1 MPLKTVVIGSSSDF
15 TSIVVQRLINA
26 STEIAALMLLGEERT
41 QTGPR
46 QNIPLARPG
55 AVEIV
60 AAANRIKT
68 LEIESVA
75 DDGARVWLEA
85 LEPDV
90 LLIACCGEILPA
102 PWLAIPH
109 YGCLNLHPS
118 ALPAYRGPVPLFWQ
132 LRAGEP
138 QMGVTLH
145 RATERVD
152 AGPILAQR
160 FIDAPPG
167 GGASEV
173 LATMLAVGAEM
184 AVDTLAQLDPVGG
197 LDEREQ
203 DESAASYFGWPKQ
216 EDFCLSTRWTAER
229 AFRFMRGTR
238 EWGQPYTVETG
249 DNPIVIERALDF
261 DPSGRLDPSMKASGR
276 EVSVQFAQGT
286 LRGIRLLV
294 SGSRQSRD
302 P

>member
-26 STEIAALMLLGEERT
+26 STEITALMLLGEERT

-60 AAANRIKT
+60 AAANRIRT
-68 LEIESVA
+68 LEIESVE
-75 DDGARVWLEA
+75 DEGARVWLEA

-138 QMGVTLH
+138 RMGVTLH

-152 AGPILAQR
+152 TGPILAQR
-160 FIDAPPG
+160 FIDASPG
-167 GGASEV
+167 AAASEV
-173 LATMLAVGAEM
+173 LAAMLAVGAEM

-216 EDFCLSTRWTAER
+216 KDFCLSTRWTAER

-249 DNPIVIERALDF
+249 DSPIVIERALDF

-276 EVSVQFAQGT
+276 EVSVQFASGT
-286 LRGIRLLV
+286 LRGIRV
-294 SGSRQSRD
+294 T
-302 P
+302 